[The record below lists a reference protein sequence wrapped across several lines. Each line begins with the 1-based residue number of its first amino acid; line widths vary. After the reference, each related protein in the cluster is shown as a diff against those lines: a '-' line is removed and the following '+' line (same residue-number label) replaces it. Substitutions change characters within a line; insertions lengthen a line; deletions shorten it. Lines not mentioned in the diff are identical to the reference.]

1 MSQELQGS
9 LVTLWV
15 STSQNNGFKTIV
27 CEESSQSSTT
37 SNVTTTKTK
46 CGTFTAVDTP
56 ETVISGS
63 GVVDGNPATNQVSF
77 KQLEAWV
84 RSKTK
89 LYFIYKNIAD
99 VASSIISGQA
109 VYQDGQGYFTEATVT
124 AQEGDLLKFNWSF
137 ATTGDIDNSA
147 DS

>member
-15 STSQNNGFKTIV
+15 STTEGANYKTIV

-37 SNVTTTKTK
+37 SNVNTTKTK

-63 GVVDGNPATNQVSF
+63 GVVDGSPATNQVSF
-77 KQLEAWV
+77 KQLETWV

-89 LYFIYKNIAD
+89 LFFIYENAAD
-99 VASSIISGQA
+99 SGSGITKGAA

-124 AQEGDLLKFNWSF
+124 AQEGDLIKFNWSF
-137 ATTGDIDNSA
+137 ATTGTIDNTA

>member
-1 MSQELQGS
+1 MSQELQAT

-15 STSQNNGFKTIV
+15 STSENTGFKTIV
-27 CEESSQSSTT
+27 CEESSQSATT
-37 SNVTTTKTK
+37 SNVNTTKTK

-63 GVVDGNPATNQVSF
+63 GVVDGSPAANQVSF
-77 KQLEAWV
+77 KQLESWV
-84 RSKTK
+84 RAKTK
-89 LYFIYKNIAD
+89 LFFIYQNAAD
-99 VASSIISGQA
+99 VNSSIAKGDAI
-109 VYQDGQGYFTEATVT
+109 YQDGQGYFTEATIT

-137 ATTGDIDNSA
+137 ATTGTIDNSA